1 MTSRSSC
8 SRSKTIVLVLAL
20 LSVISAPGCKR
31 SKSSGEASLLNVSY
45 DPTREVYQEV
55 NTAFAKDWEAKHPQ
69 KVVIRQSHGGSA
81 KQARSII
88 DGLDAD
94 VVTLALAFDVDAI
107 AKAGLVAKDWKERL
121 PNNSSPYTSTIVFV
135 VHKGN
140 PKGIKNWTDL
150 VRKDV
155 KIVTA
160 NPKTSG
166 GARWTYL
173 AAYGWALREPGGSDE
188 RARDYVKGL
197 YGNVAVLDPGAR
209 GATTSFAQNGIGDVL
224 LTWENEAFLLMAEA
238 QKDKF
243 EVVVPSVTIL
253 AEPPVAVVDRNVER
267 HGTRE
272 LAEAY
277 LRYLYT
283 EEGQEIVA
291 RHHFRP
297 RSEAVLAKHRA
308 SFPEVKT
315 FTIDE
320 VFGGWDKAHRDHFA
334 DGASFDKLAGAK

>member
-1 MTSRSSC
+1 MSIRL
-8 SRSKTIVLVLAL
+8 RRPSKSLVAVLAL
-20 LSVISAPGCKR
+20 LSVVAASGCGRK
-31 SKSSGEASLLNVSY
+31 KSSTEAGLLNVSY
-45 DPTREVYQEV
+45 DPTREVYQDF
-55 NTAFAKDWEAKHPQ
+55 NAAFAKDWESKHE
-69 KVVIRQSHGGSA
+69 KKLTLRQSHGGSA

-94 VVTLALAFDVDAI
+94 VVTLALAFDIDAI
-107 AKAGLVAKDWKERL
+107 SKAGLVAKDWQQRL

-135 VHKGN
+135 VRKGN
-140 PKGIKNWTDL
+140 PKAIQNWNDL

-173 AAYGWALREPGGSDE
+173 AAWGWALREPGGSE
-188 RARDYVKGL
+188 QRARDYVKAL

-224 LTWENEAFLLMAEA
+224 LTWENEAYLLMAEA

-243 EVVVPSVTIL
+243 DVVVPSVTIL
-253 AEPPVAVVDRNVER
+253 AEPPVAVVDRNVDK

-277 LRYLYT
+277 LKYLYT
-283 EEGQEIVA
+283 DEGQEIVA

-297 RSEAVLAKHRA
+297 RAPAVLAKHRA
-308 SFPEVKT
+308 SFPDVKT

-320 VFGGWDKAHRDHFA
+320 VFGGWEKAHKDHFA
-334 DGASFDKLAGAK
+334 DGASFDSLAGSK